1 MTLNGENSEMEVII
15 EIKIKFTP
23 SLQMLGVI
31 NRMLP
36 DDQKIKQ
43 PIRDEVKPDTP
54 PAAESQSVENSKL
67 KPTESINV
75 AATLHFEEP
84 DKGSVTTTAAPASPI
99 TGIPW
104 PATPPA
110 AGSQSVENSELK
122 PTESI
127 NVAATPHFEEPDK
140 ESVKPVIDLATDPQ
154 PLREIEK
161 IDTGDY
167 LHDPVA
173 VSGFKNLSY
182 AETKDKR
189 LKIMYGSS
197 RVNTTWADIHTICE
211 CKFKQQKKDAIE
223 RLVGP
228 GSAKNKYTAVS
239 RFVKAVS
246 IGAVSPYKPKIPTD
260 DDPDAVF
267 EPVLSGV
274 IDTHV
279 DEGGGKAESHI
290 SEGY

>member
-1 MTLNGENSEMEVII
+1 MTLNGDNSETEVVV

-23 SLQMLGVI
+23 SLRVWGII

-54 PAAESQSVENSKL
+54 PVEPQPSQEVE
-67 KPTESINV
+67 
-75 AATLHFEEP
+75 
-84 DKGSVTTTAAPASPI
+84 TAKSETPQPLQSPI
-99 TGIPW
+99 TDIPW
-104 PATPPA
+104 PATAPA
-110 AGSQSVENSELK
+110 A
-122 PTESI
+122 T
-127 NVAATPHFEEPDK
+127 
-140 ESVKPVIDLATDPQ
+140 DLATVSQ

-161 IDTGDY
+161 IDTEDY
-167 LHDPVA
+167 LHDPIA
-173 VSGFKNLSY
+173 VTGFKNLSY

>member
-15 EIKIKFTP
+15 ETKIKFTP
-23 SLQMLGVI
+23 SLELWGII
-31 NRMLP
+31 NRMFP
-36 DDQKIKQ
+36 DDQKTDDKTKQ
-43 PIRDEVKPDTP
+43 PIRDEVKLNPALPDPQP
-54 PAAESQSVENSKL
+54 PQEAEKA
-67 KPTESINV
+67 KP
-75 AATLHFEEP
+75 P
-84 DKGSVTTTAAPASPI
+84 TAAASGRI
-99 TGIPW
+99 NIPW
-104 PATPPA
+104 PATPA
-110 AGSQSVENSELK
+110 E
-122 PTESI
+122 
-127 NVAATPHFEEPDK
+127 
-140 ESVKPVIDLATDPQ
+140 PQ

-161 IDTGDY
+161 IDIEDY

-173 VSGFKNLSY
+173 VTGFKNLSY

-246 IGAVSPYKPKIPTD
+246 IGAVSPYKPKSPTD
-260 DDPDAVF
+260 DDPDAAF
-267 EPVLSGV
+267 EPVLGGV

-279 DEGGGKAESHI
+279 DEGGGKAGGHI
-290 SEGY
+290 NEGY

>member
-15 EIKIKFTP
+15 EVKIKYTP
-23 SLQMLGVI
+23 PLQVLDII
-31 NRMLP
+31 NRMFP
-36 DDQKIKQ
+36 DDQKTEDKTKQ
-43 PIRDEVKPDTP
+43 PIRDKVKLNPALADPQPSQEVET
-54 PAAESQSVENSKL
+54 ARS
-67 KPTESINV
+67 PT
-75 AATLHFEEP
+75 T
-84 DKGSVTTTAAPASPI
+84 GAPRQPI
-99 TGIPW
+99 TEFPW
-104 PATPPA
+104 PSIP
-110 AGSQSVENSELK
+110 VE
-122 PTESI
+122 
-127 NVAATPHFEEPDK
+127 
-140 ESVKPVIDLATDPQ
+140 PQ

-173 VSGFKNLSY
+173 VTGFKNLSY
-182 AETKDKR
+182 VETKDKR

>member
-1 MTLNGENSEMEVII
+1 MTDKNEQPLEFKFTIEV
-15 EIKIKFTP
+15 KIKFVPTQ
-23 SLQMLGVI
+23 QMLDI
-31 NRMLP
+31 MNRVLWNP
-36 DDQKIKQ
+36 ATTQ
-43 PIRDEVKPDTP
+43 PNKDSVKPDTP
-54 PAAESQSVENSKL
+54 PVELQPSQEVE
-67 KPTESINV
+67 
-75 AATLHFEEP
+75 
-84 DKGSVTTTAAPASPI
+84 TAKSETPQPLQSPI
-99 TGIPW
+99 TDIPW
-104 PATPPA
+104 QATPPA
-110 AGSQSVENSELK
+110 A
-122 PTESI
+122 TE
-127 NVAATPHFEEPDK
+127 
-140 ESVKPVIDLATDPQ
+140 PQ

-161 IDTGDY
+161 IDTEDY
-167 LHDPVA
+167 LHNPVA
-173 VSGFKNLSY
+173 VTGFKNLSY

-189 LKIMYGSS
+189 LKIMYGSA

-223 RLVGP
+223 RLVGS